1 MLTIKTYREI
11 ENELIEK
18 HKETLAKLDNEV
30 KEQITVLNIEEKNT
44 PENRKSFHKA
54 KDDYIRAVIIRNTA
68 ITEEFKY
75 ELKKEYLP
83 NESIGVANLVFEMAS
98 DLADSNDRVTGYY
111 QDLVDF
117 ITDLRTIDQI
127 DQEKNK

>member
-1 MLTIKTYREI
+1 MKTYRKI
-11 ENELIEK
+11 ENDLIEK
-18 HKETLAKLDNEV
+18 NKETLAKLDKKV
-30 KEQITVLNIEEKNT
+30 KEKITVLNKEENNT
-44 PENRKSFHKA
+44 PENIKSFHKA
-54 KDDYIRAVIIRNTA
+54 KDEYIRAVIIRNTA
-68 ITEEFKY
+68 ITEEFKH

-117 ITDLRTIDQI
+117 YKELRVVEQS
-127 DQEKNK
+127 DQEVN

>member
-1 MLTIKTYREI
+1 MKTYREI
-11 ENELIEK
+11 ENNLIEK
-18 HKETLAKLDNEV
+18 HKETLSKLDKTV
-30 KEQITVLNIEEKNT
+30 REQITVLNIEENNT
-44 PENRKSFHKA
+44 PENIASFHNA
-54 KDDYIRAVIIRNTA
+54 KDEYIRAVIIRNTA

-83 NESIGVANLVFEMAS
+83 HESDGVSDLVFEMAS

-117 ITDLRTIDQI
+117 YKELRVLEQSDK
-127 DQEKNK
+127 EVN

>member
-1 MLTIKTYREI
+1 MKTYREI
-11 ENELIEK
+11 EKELIEK

-30 KEQITVLNIEEKNT
+30 NEQITVLNSEENNT
-44 PENRKSFHKA
+44 PENRKSFNKA

-68 ITEEFKY
+68 ITEEFKH

-83 NESIGVANLVFEMAS
+83 NESIGVSNLVFEMAS
-98 DLADSNDRVTGYY
+98 DLVDSNDRVTGYY
-111 QDLVDF
+111 QDLVGF
-117 ITDLRTIDQI
+117 LNDLRTIDQI

>member
-1 MLTIKTYREI
+1 M
-11 ENELIEK
+11 IEK

-54 KDDYIRAVIIRNTA
+54 KDDYIRAVIIIRNTA

-83 NESIGVANLVFEMAS
+83 NESIGVAN
-98 DLADSNDRVTGYY
+98 
-111 QDLVDF
+111 
-117 ITDLRTIDQI
+117 
-127 DQEKNK
+127 